1 MWQCCVRLCLIFDF
15 ISWLI
20 WWFMW
25 FAFVFESCWSVS
37 PPEAKRWTLDL
48 MKAWLLEMR
57 DCFEFARGKVCRKMG
72 KVCHCFF
79 PGKNLVV
86 RRFGARLGLGD
97 VGRAGRAC
105 GSMLELGESRRWGES
120 SERSHRA
127 HFAHNITSRSH
138 HLIVTFWLDLPAS
151 LHAFQ
156 FRPQVKVSCFS
167 AKKSRW
173 ISKVKTDFLKHLLL
187 WVLFDSWVPT
197 FESGKCHGYPGSVT
211 VLRCFTCSNDRLQ
224 LSRINHWRREI
235 LCNAALQGQL
245 HPFSPAVS
253 GAWRDERVPW
263 RRWGI
268 FLAA

>member
-15 ISWLI
+15 IWWLI

-25 FAFVFESCWSVS
+25 FAFVFESCWGQKV
-37 PPEAKRWTLDL
+37 D
-48 MKAWLLEMR
+48 AWLDEGLVVGNGGL
-57 DCFEFARGKVCRKMG
+57 FWVCKGEGLQKMG
-72 KVCHCFF
+72 KASQFF
-79 PGKNLVV
+79 FSPGQILLWEDLA
-86 RRFGARLGLGD
+86 ARLGLGD

-105 GSMLELGESRRWGES
+105 GSMLELGEWRRWGES

-127 HFAHNITSRSH
+127 HCAHTITSRSH

-156 FRPQVKVSCFS
+156 FRPQVKVYCFS

-173 ISKVKTDFLKHLLL
+173 ISKVKQTFLNIYCFGCCLILEFPL
-187 WVLFDSWVPT
+187 SN
-197 FESGKCHGYPGSVT
+197 PGSVT
-211 VLRCFTCSNDRLQ
+211 VIREVSRFRDVLRVRMID
-224 LSRINHWRREI
+224 
-235 LCNAALQGQL
+235 CNSPESTIGGERSCVTQPCRVSSIPSAP
-245 HPFSPAVS
+245 PF
-253 GAWRDERVPW
+253 RC